1 VPTSRIAIRCD
12 GSPAIGA
19 GHVTRCG
26 ALASALRDR
35 GLEPLFVT
43 RAESSGLSVLGSAGF
58 ACEPIPA
65 FGPENALDDRDL
77 EATIA
82 AARKAAV
89 SCMVVDHYGAASWYL
104 AGLRE
109 ASFALGVIDDVAD
122 RDLSAADWILNQNIG
137 ATSLSYR
144 VRKDAALLFEPSY
157 ALLRP
162 EFALARSGLSRCF
175 SEEDRRVLVT
185 LGGGDTASL
194 CADLLLQLER
204 VSRPLEIRC
213 VITDSVLP
221 ETIVQRAQTSPHDV
235 TILRRVENMTEQMT
249 WADVSLN
256 AGGSTC
262 WELLCLGVPMVVVAL
277 SSDQRRIPRA
287 LEEAGLARRV
297 TSLDDAGDIAEA
309 LLATPKK
316 REEMSLRGRVLV
328 DGLGAFRAA
337 ASLSDLLLSSTLGL
351 ADARG

>member
-1 VPTSRIAIRCD
+1 VVPRGVARGELRTWRHRRRCR
-12 GSPAIGA
+12 P
-19 GHVTRCG
+19 
-26 ALASALRDR
+26 
-35 GLEPLFVT
+35 
-43 RAESSGLSVLGSAGF
+43 
-58 ACEPIPA
+58 
-65 FGPENALDDRDL
+65 
-77 EATIA
+77 
-82 AARKAAV
+82 
-89 SCMVVDHYGAASWYL
+89 
-104 AGLRE
+104 
-109 ASFALGVIDDVAD
+109 
-122 RDLSAADWILNQNIG
+122 WILNQNIG